1 MSKVVIIGAGGV
13 GNVVAQK
20 CAQLADV
27 FTEIVLASRTVTKCE
42 AIAADVKVKQNI
54 TIRTAA
60 LNADDVAATTN
71 FLQAEQPEILINVAL
86 PYQDLALMDAC
97 LTAGVHYI
105 DTANYEPH
113 EEAKFEYKWQ
123 WEDGQKG
130 SGQWKN
136 YIPKDDSTIEALFK
150 KKGKQCTLKNSWG
163 TYIIDLTYT
172 SGGQVTGTQK
182 KQASGWVRPIRRVRS
197 SQSSSVE
204 FENITLS
211 ITFSCFNYVTRIRRT
226 ITHSYR

>member
-1 MSKVVIIGAGGV
+1 MKLLCRTREPSPRGYPGMYVTQKGIWGVYIYSSTTHATNGGV
-13 GNVVAQK
+13 KVGMHITHVLEGNPKIEEK
-20 CAQLADV
+20 CNVTVRKERDA
-27 FTEIVLASRTVTKCE
+27 IVKKL
-42 AIAADVKVKQNI
+42 IYPPVKKTSKKI
-54 TIRTAA
+54 
-60 LNADDVAATTN
+60 
-71 FLQAEQPEILINVAL
+71 
-86 PYQDLALMDAC
+86 
-97 LTAGVHYI
+97 
-105 DTANYEPH
+105 
-113 EEAKFEYKWQ
+113 EYKWQ

-204 FENITLS
+204 FENITL
-211 ITFSCFNYVTRIRRT
+211 FN
-226 ITHSYR
+226 HFFLL